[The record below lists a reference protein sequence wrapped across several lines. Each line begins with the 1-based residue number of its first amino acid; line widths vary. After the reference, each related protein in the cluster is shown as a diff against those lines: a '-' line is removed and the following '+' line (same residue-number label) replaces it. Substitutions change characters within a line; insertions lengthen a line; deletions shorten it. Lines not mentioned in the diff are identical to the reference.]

1 MLLFFASLLP
11 GTHNNLVLE
20 LAMTEILWSG
30 MTDDLFFFG
39 ERPGE
44 KSDINVKDISYVG
57 SYETI

>member
-1 MLLFFASLLP
+1 
-11 GTHNNLVLE
+11 
-20 LAMTEILWSG
+20 MTEILWSG